1 MIFIKVFIRNRFY
14 IYFLYSQEKE
24 SQKKIYFR
32 HIWEVRKSLYLEALA
47 LDGEPV
53 CVPEQGLKNSR
64 GIKWGGA

>member
-14 IYFLYSQEKE
+14 IYFLYSQEE

-64 GIKWGGA
+64 GRKWGGA